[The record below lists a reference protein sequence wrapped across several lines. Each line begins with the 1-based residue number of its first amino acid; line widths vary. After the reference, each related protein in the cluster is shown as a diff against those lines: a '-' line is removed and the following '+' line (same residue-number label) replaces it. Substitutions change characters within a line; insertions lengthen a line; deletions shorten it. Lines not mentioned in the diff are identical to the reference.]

1 MKALVLRF
9 LLLAVFAAVAG
20 CRVPVAKQR
29 LLARPAMQFNGPAA
43 HGFQSR
49 VTPQLETG
57 AAVAGGAQASGC
69 SSCR

>member
-1 MKALVLRF
+1 MKAFPPLLILVLVWV
-9 LLLAVFAAVAG
+9 LASG

-49 VTPQLETG
+49 VTPQIETG